1 MASTSS
7 DRYHVEVR
15 QIAGLG
21 SPSIV
26 RVYKKFLFFKR
37 LVSSDWFL
45 DETQARAFAR
55 QAEDALQANGGAP
68 LLRDRHPGWTLH
80 RPAH

>member
-1 MASTSS
+1 MASTPS
-7 DRYHVEVR
+7 DRFQVKVQ

-21 SPSIV
+21 SPCIV
-26 RVYKKFLFFKR
+26 RVYKRFLFFKR

-45 DETQARAFAR
+45 DEGQARQFAA
-55 QAEDALQANGGAP
+55 QAEDALQRDGGAP

-80 RPAH
+80 RPAR